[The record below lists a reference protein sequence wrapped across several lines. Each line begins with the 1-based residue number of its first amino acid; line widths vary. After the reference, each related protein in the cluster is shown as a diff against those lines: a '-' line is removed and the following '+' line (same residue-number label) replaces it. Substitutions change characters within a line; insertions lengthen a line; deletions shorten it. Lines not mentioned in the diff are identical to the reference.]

1 MEYILQQLKVVLFHD
16 FGYVSYCVEVASP
29 PIPRCIFPGE
39 NCLAAFAAML
49 KLYSTNRALE
59 FIAPMESMVTHKTE
73 KRLWPFPKLYSKNHF
88 DGFVTNFIIFDDL

>member
-1 MEYILQQLKVVLFHD
+1 MRSRNVYKQNRLFMEYILQQLKVVLFHD

-49 KLYSTNRALE
+49 RNC
-59 FIAPMESMVTHKTE
+59 IAPTE
-73 KRLWPFPKLYSKNHF
+73 RLNLLLRWNRW
-88 DGFVTNFIIFDDL
+88 